1 MLKGK
6 IAVVTGGSRGI
17 GAAIAYKLASLGA
30 DIAVIYAGNNKAA
43 EDVCNKCR
51 QDYDTNARAYQCDVS
66 DFTAVKETVAEIKK
80 DFGTVHILVNNAGIT
95 RDGLCAMMK
104 EEDFDSV
111 INVNLKGSFNCAK
124 HASSI
129 MLRQKSG
136 KIINISSVIGII
148 GNAGQVNYAASKAG
162 IIGMTKSLAKELGSR
177 GINVNAIAPGF
188 IETDMTDVLGDN
200 VKETILSHIPLKKM
214 GKTEDVSNLAVFL
227 ASSMSDYITG
237 QVITVDGGMVM

>member
-1 MLKGK
+1 MNFCKEK
-6 IAVVTGGSRGI
+6 FSRI
-17 GAAIAYKLASLGA
+17 
-30 DIAVIYAGNNKAA
+30 D
-43 EDVCNKCR
+43 
-51 QDYDTNARAYQCDVS
+51 
-66 DFTAVKETVAEIKK
+66 
-80 DFGTVHILVNNAGIT
+80 ILVNNAGIT
-95 RDGLCAMMK
+95 RDTLVMRMK

-148 GNAGQVNYAASKAG
+148 GNAGQVNY
-162 IIGMTKSLAKELGSR
+162 
-177 GINVNAIAPGF
+177 AIAPGF

>member
-1 MLKGK
+1 MLKDK
-6 IAVVTGGSRGI
+6 VAIVTGASKGI
-17 GAAIAYKLASLGA
+17 GKSIAINFAKHGA
-30 DIAVIYAGNNKAA
+30 KVVLNYRSDDIGA
-43 EDVCNKCR
+43 EKVKQEIEQNGGVALLHKG
-51 QDYDTNARAYQCDVS
+51 DVS
-66 DFTAVKETVAEIKK
+66 DFSIAEELTNFCKEKFLKI
-80 DFGTVHILVNNAGIT
+80 DILVNNAGIT
-95 RDGLCAMMK
+95 RDTLIMRMK
-104 EEDFDSV
+104 EEEFDNV

-124 HASSI
+124 HVSNI
-129 MLRQKSG
+129 MLKQKSG

-188 IETDMTDVLGDN
+188 IETDMTDVLKDEI
-200 VKETILSHIPLKKM
+200 KETILSHIPLKKM

-227 ASSMSDYITG
+227 ASNLSDYITG